1 MFYLHLLLLLNT
13 FFYTGFDAF
22 CGFMHME
29 NAHTH
34 PVVLSFI
41 SLVEA
46 EIIEKKR
53 AKKEQSVETI
63 ENGMY
68 IVINS
73 LYTKG
78 ATSEA
83 VTPNSSGAPEVTP
96 GF

>member
-1 MFYLHLLLLLNT
+1 
-13 FFYTGFDAF
+13 
-22 CGFMHME
+22 MHME

-68 IVINS
+68 IVKSSILFLILYKEKLQKIARVDTTS
-73 LYTKG
+73 LI
-78 ATSEA
+78 
-83 VTPNSSGAPEVTP
+83 PNRTI
-96 GF
+96 